1 MNEFEQEKQEEE
13 KLQKFELVTEGIF
26 GGGYKI

>member
-13 KLQKFELVTEGIF
+13 KLQKFELVTGGIF
-26 GGGYKI
+26 LGGYKI